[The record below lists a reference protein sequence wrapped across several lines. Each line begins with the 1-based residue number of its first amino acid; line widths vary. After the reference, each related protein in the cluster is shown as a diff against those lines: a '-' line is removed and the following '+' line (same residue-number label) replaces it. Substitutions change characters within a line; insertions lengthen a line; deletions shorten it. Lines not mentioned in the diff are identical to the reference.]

1 MIQVQ
6 VIDWIIP
13 HFGNTH
19 IMPYGTLRVTNGE
32 VTKICKT
39 KGDRNTDIV
48 GYQYITFQRKRYKVM
63 NVGSLYSPKI
73 KLEII
78 K

>member
-6 VIDWIIP
+6 VINWIVP
-13 HFGNTH
+13 YFGNVH

-39 KGDRNTDIV
+39 KGDKNTDV
-48 GYQYITFQRKRYKVM
+48 LGYQYITFQRKRYKVI
-63 NVGSLYSPKI
+63 NVGRLYSPQI
-73 KLEII
+73 KLELII
-78 K
+78 